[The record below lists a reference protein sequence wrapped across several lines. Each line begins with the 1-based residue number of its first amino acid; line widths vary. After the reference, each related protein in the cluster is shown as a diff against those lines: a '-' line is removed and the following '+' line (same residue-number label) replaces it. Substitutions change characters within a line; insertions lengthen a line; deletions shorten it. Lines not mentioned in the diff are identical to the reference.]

1 MENIK
6 EKLSDVLHHYV
17 AISVAVLFLF
27 TGQPEIIQSASAL
40 VVKPDVKTE
49 AQLNKEKLEEFSNT
63 VWKPSES
70 LTDKELVELLKAVGF
85 EGSALK
91 MAWAVAK
98 KESNGRPMAYNGNR
112 KTGDSSYGIFQ
123 INMLGNLGDDRK
135 EKFKLDSNYSLFDP
149 AINAEITYYMTNG
162 GQDWSSWKGLTAKT
176 KEWISKFPSKN
187 QKGVNIKVQLVSKYL
202 TLAREG
208 LVASMDC
215 PLCQGFLFANTNN
228 EDDIYLYCLACN
240 YKKQLGLALYKRMEK
255 EANEKN

>member
-6 EKLSDVLHHYV
+6 QKLSDVLHHYV
-17 AISVAVLFLF
+17 AIAVAVLFLF

-40 VVKPDVKTE
+40 VVKPEVKTE
-49 AQLNKEKLEEFSNT
+49 AQLNKEKLEQFSNT

-123 INMLGNLGDDRK
+123 INMLGNLGVARK
-135 EKFKLDSNYSLFDP
+135 EKFDLRSNVLLFDP
-149 AINAEITYYMTNG
+149 VINAEITYYMTNG
-162 GQDWSSWKGLTAKT
+162 GLNWSAWKGLTPRAK
-176 KEWISKFPSKN
+176 EFYLKFPTT
-187 QKGVNIKVQLVSKYL
+187 QK
-202 TLAREG
+202 
-208 LVASMDC
+208 
-215 PLCQGFLFANTNN
+215 
-228 EDDIYLYCLACN
+228 
-240 YKKQLGLALYKRMEK
+240 
-255 EANEKN
+255 